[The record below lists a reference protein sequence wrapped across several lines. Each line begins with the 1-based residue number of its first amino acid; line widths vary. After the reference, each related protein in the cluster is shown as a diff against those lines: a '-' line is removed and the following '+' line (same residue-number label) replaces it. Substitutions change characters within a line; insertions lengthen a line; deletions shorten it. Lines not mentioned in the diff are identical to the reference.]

1 MGVVRSI
8 NKGAD
13 RLAYLNHQSKTIDSS
28 PLTWLTVADSM
39 ARDTTSAP
47 APTYT
52 PARGMGGAALSK
64 PVAETRKRL
73 A

>member
-13 RLAYLNHQSKTIDSS
+13 RLACLNHQSRDKTIDPS
-28 PLTWLTVADSM
+28 PLTWVTVDDSM

-47 APTYT
+47 APT
-52 PARGMGGAALSK
+52 
-64 PVAETRKRL
+64 
-73 A
+73 